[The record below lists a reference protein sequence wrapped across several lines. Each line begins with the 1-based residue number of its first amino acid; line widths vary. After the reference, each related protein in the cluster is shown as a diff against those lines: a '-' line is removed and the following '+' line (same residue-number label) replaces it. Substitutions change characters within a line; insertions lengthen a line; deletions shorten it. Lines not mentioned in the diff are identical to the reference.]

1 ERRGGEPGESKAC
14 CRTCPLQQND
24 SSRRPRFDVQE
35 RARDCRDSC
44 DCGTEYRP
52 QHHRPCG
59 ARRSRSSCA
68 GYARAPV
75 NILPYL
81 GILVAAALEGEVV
94 YSSAVVLVF
103 LGKLN
108 AFGVLIS

>member
-1 ERRGGEPGESKAC
+1 M
-14 CRTCPLQQND
+14 
-24 SSRRPRFDVQE
+24 
-35 RARDCRDSC
+35 
-44 DCGTEYRP
+44 
-52 QHHRPCG
+52 
-59 ARRSRSSCA
+59 
-68 GYARAPV
+68 

-108 AFGVLIS
+108 AFGVLISGAVGGWAGDQFYFYAARGPLSKWLNGFPKIARRSSERTLRMASISPWLIIE